1 MYCHACGKQMP
12 EGSRFCPACG
22 AETAPVLQ
30 QQNITQQSAG
40 AQSSKPDGMQI
51 PAPIVKPKKRKGILL
66 AGGAV
71 VLVAIIIAA
80 VMIIGKATKYKD
92 AMSLMEFGKLDQA
105 ITEFKQLKGYRD
117 SEDQIIECQNRITY
131 NQAFTLKTQEK
142 YKEASDLFNS
152 LLNYADAADQVQD
165 CQNYMKYDAAV
176 TLIGSGDMQQA
187 RDLFLQLGAF
197 QDATAL
203 AAQCQQNIDYD
214 AARTLLDAG
223 QYQQALYAFQA
234 LSGYK
239 DSSDMIVQCQ
249 HGLDYEAAKIA
260 YEQGKYYTAYTLYSA
275 MPNYSDSA
283 DMAQKCI
290 QTTPKTGQTYRNDA
304 YKSKSCP
311 ITIKTPDDGL
321 HSYLKFY
328 SENGDLVC
336 CMFIASGKSTR
347 VSLPA
352 GNYQIKEATGT
363 NWFGEEE
370 MFGLEGAS
378 YYALTFGDGAITT
391 TLERNYI
398 YTLTLRNAS
407 DGNVGMNTVDP
418 IGF

>member
-22 AETAPVLQ
+22 VETAPVLQ

-40 AQSSKPDGMQI
+40 AQSSKPDSMQI
-51 PAPIVKPKKRKGILL
+51 PAPIVQPQKRKGIFL

-80 VMIIGKATKYKD
+80 VMIISKATKYQN
-92 AMSLMEFGKLDQA
+92 AISLMESGKLDQA
-105 ITEFKQLKGYRD
+105 ITEFTQLKEYRD
-117 SEDQIIECQNRITY
+117 SEDQIFECQNRIAY
-131 NQAFTLKTQEK
+131 NQAAALKTQKK
-142 YKEASDLFNS
+142 YEEAYELFNS
-152 LLNYADAADQVQD
+152 LLNYTDAADQAQD
-165 CQNYMKYDAAV
+165 CQNFMDYNKAV
-176 TLIGSGDMQQA
+176 ALIESGDALQA
-187 RDLFLQLGAF
+187 RDLFLRLGTF
-197 QDATAL
+197 QDAAEL
-203 AAQCQQNIDYD
+203 AAQCKQKIDYD
-214 AARTLLDAG
+214 AARALLDAG
-223 QYQQALYAFQA
+223 QYQQALAAFQA
-234 LSGYK
+234 LGGYE
-239 DSSDMIVQCQ
+239 DSSDLIIQCQ
-249 HGLDYEAAKIA
+249 HGLDYAAADTA
-260 YEQGKYYTAYTLYSA
+260 YSQGKYYTAYTLYSA
-275 MPNYSDSA
+275 MPEYSDSS
-283 DMAQKCI
+283 DRAQNCI
-290 QTTPKTGQTYRNDA
+290 QTAPKNGQTYRNDA

-311 ITIKTPDDGL
+311 ITVKTPDDGL
-321 HSYLKFY
+321 NSYLKFY

-336 CMFIASGKSTR
+336 CMFIASGKSAR

-378 YYALTFGDGAITT
+378 YYALTFGDGATTT

-418 IGF
+418 SGF